1 MNAGNI
7 AISFGYVRDSITI
20 AFSATRLTMVSR
32 LTLMGSNAGRNIA
45 DSGWQARIIETVL
58 QNTFQIFDDD

>member
-1 MNAGNI
+1 
-7 AISFGYVRDSITI
+7 
-20 AFSATRLTMVSR
+20 
-32 LTLMGSNAGRNIA
+32 MGSNAGRNIA

>member
-1 MNAGNI
+1 MSKPTNW
-7 AISFGYVRDSITI
+7 RTI
-20 AFSATRLTMVSR
+20 QLRS
-32 LTLMGSNAGRNIA
+32 LTLLGSNAGRNIA